1 MSVWG
6 QMNMDIKEYT
16 LRRQLTSREHEE
28 VMSSAKGDP
37 CDNCCCGACGSRK
50 KYPGQT
56 RC

>member
-1 MSVWG
+1 
-6 QMNMDIKEYT
+6 MNMDIKEYT